1 MEENTVSVEQNK
13 ATLVRMYEEVYNKGN
28 LSLAPQLVAP
38 DYHFGELKGPE
49 GWKQAVTSWRTA
61 FPDVHFTIDHAV
73 GEGDW
78 IAYRLSV
85 QGYKDAKL
93 LTSVAFADTLVWYRQ
108 MEAMPPGFDQPVARN
123 KAAMYRCFEEVWNKG
138 NLAVIPEVIA
148 SDYVGYT
155 AATTTKGLAAFEQ
168 TVRNQ
173 RAAMPDLHY
182 AVDSVVGEGDTLAIR
197 LTLTGTFT
205 GKMGDNAPTGKRLD
219 FKMPLF
225 NRYVDGK
232 CIESILP
239 GNRLT
244 ANQQLGIPE
253 PPR

>member
-85 QGYKDAKL
+85 QGTFKGKWRDIEPNGKPVKFTLAFFSQYKDAKL

-197 LTLTGTFT
+197 LTLTSRCPCSTGT
-205 GKMGDNAPTGKRLD
+205 
-219 FKMPLF
+219 
-225 NRYVDGK
+225 
-232 CIESILP
+232 
-239 GNRLT
+239 LT
-244 ANQQLGIPE
+244 ASASNPFCLETG
-253 PPR
+253 